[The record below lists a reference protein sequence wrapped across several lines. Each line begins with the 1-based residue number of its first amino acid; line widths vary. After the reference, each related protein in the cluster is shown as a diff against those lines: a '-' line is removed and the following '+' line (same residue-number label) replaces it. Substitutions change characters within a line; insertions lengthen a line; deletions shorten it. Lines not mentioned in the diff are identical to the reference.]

1 MTAPAPDS
9 DAARRLRQIEVAV
22 EGLLYSSES
31 DRPFE
36 PFFRPAAVVPAD
48 LDARTFS
55 RIVDAGPD
63 DPVEER
69 PFHRFLERHIDTI
82 DPADSAAWQR
92 LPRYEALRR
101 LLLDGLGDVRFFR
114 IGRVQVR
121 CFAVGRDPAGNL
133 LGVETVAI
141 ET

>member
-9 DAARRLRQIEVAV
+9 DAARRLRQIGDAV

-31 DRPFE
+31 DRPFQ
-36 PFFRPAAVVPAD
+36 PFFRPATAVPAD
-48 LDARTFS
+48 LDARTFG
-55 RIVDAGPD
+55 RLVDAGPD
-63 DPVEER
+63 DPAEER
-69 PFHRFLERHIDTI
+69 AFDRFLERHIDTI

-101 LLLDGLGDVRFFR
+101 LLLTSLSDVRFFR

-121 CFAVGRDPAGNL
+121 CFAVGRDQGGNL
-133 LGVETVAI
+133 VGVETVAV

>member
-9 DAARRLRQIEVAV
+9 DAARRLRQIEDAV

-31 DRPFE
+31 DRPLE
-36 PFFRPAAVVPAD
+36 PFFRPAEVVPAD
-48 LDARTFS
+48 LDPRTFG
-55 RIVDAGPD
+55 RLVDAGPD
-63 DPVEER
+63 DPAEER
-69 PFHRFLERHIDTI
+69 PFHRFLERHIDTL

-92 LPRYEALRR
+92 LPRYETLRR
-101 LLLDGLGDVRFFR
+101 LLLTSLSDIRFFR
-114 IGRVQVR
+114 IGHVQVR

-133 LGVETVAI
+133 LGVETVAV